1 MKLYYG
7 PGTCA
12 LSPHIVLNEADLPFE
27 AVSVS
32 TKTHK
37 LADGSDYYE
46 INPKGYVPTLEFD
59 NGDRLTE
66 GPAIV
71 QWIADQVPDKR
82 LAPPAGTIERYRLI
96 EWLNFIT
103 AEVHKGY
110 GLFFNPAMPDEAKSL
125 SRTKLRE
132 RYEYVDRQLSGRK
145 FLLGDDFSV
154 ADAYLFVVT
163 RWAPKVQVDLHG
175 LEQVK
180 AFMERVEQ
188 RPAVQRAI
196 KEEESGG

>member
-1 MKLYYG
+1 MKLYYS

-12 LSPHIVLNEADLPFE
+12 LSPHIVLHEAGLPFE
-27 AVSVS
+27 AVSMS

-46 INPKGYVPTLEFD
+46 INPKGYVPALEFD

-71 QWIADQVPDKR
+71 QWIADQVPDRR
-82 LAPPAGTIERYRLI
+82 LTPPAGTMERYRLV

-103 AEVHKGY
+103 AELHKSY
-110 GLFFNPAMPDEAKSL
+110 GLIFNPAMPDEAKSL
-125 SRTKLRE
+125 VRTKLRE
-132 RYEYVDRQLSGRK
+132 RYEYVDRQLSGSK

-180 AFMERVEQ
+180 GFMER
-188 RPAVQRAI
+188 
-196 KEEESGG
+196 